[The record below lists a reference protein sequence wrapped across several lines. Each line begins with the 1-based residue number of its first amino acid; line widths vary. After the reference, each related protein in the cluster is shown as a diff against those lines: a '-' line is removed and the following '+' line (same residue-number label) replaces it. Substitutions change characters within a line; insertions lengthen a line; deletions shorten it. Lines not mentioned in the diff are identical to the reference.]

1 MYIEYLNKEVA
12 LMRRILLL
20 AAVAAMMAA
29 MMAVAGVASATVH
42 PLSNAE
48 CSEAPEG
55 TGGFVAAELQDPPGL
70 TPPPAGTGNSQ
81 GSPPNNPFG
90 STLAQPV
97 FAVLGAQGA
106 DSPAFKQAPVPG
118 SPDYCPANK

>member
-1 MYIEYLNKEVA
+1 MMKRIILMVTVGLVMVA
-12 LMRRILLL
+12 IM
-20 AAVAAMMAA
+20 VAPAF
-29 MMAVAGVASATVH
+29 ATVH
-42 PLSNAE
+42 PLANSECANENA
-48 CSEAPEG
+48 SE
-55 TGGFVAAELQDPPGL
+55 VATLQDPPGL
-70 TPPPAGTGNSQ
+70 TPPPAGTGKSQ

-118 SPDYCPANK
+118 SPNYCPANN